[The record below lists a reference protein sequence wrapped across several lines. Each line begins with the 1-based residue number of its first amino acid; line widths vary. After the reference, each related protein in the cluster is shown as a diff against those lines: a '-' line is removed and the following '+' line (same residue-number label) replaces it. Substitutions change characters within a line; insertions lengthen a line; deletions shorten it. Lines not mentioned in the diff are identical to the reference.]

1 MLSFLE
7 IFDSFID
14 SIAVINK
21 KGEIIY
27 TNFAWKR
34 FSGQN
39 FGSLDKTDIGVNYL
53 DVCGSATG
61 KDSKDALKASVG
73 LQSVIKREKLLFE
86 MEYACHSLNEKRWF
100 ILRCTPLKD
109 NVDLSIV
116 SHINVSQR
124 KISEEIVNKQNKQL
138 KEINKRLDSTVFK
151 IAHDIQTPLNSV
163 IGLIQLSRIDN
174 ESIDEYF
181 SLIEQS
187 AFNLKSFIQET
198 LEISKSTNTYKPVDF
213 NKLLSD
219 FYESIKYNPRL
230 EKVKIET
237 TVCQTGEFH
246 TYENEMKSVISNL
259 IGNSLKYYDDK
270 KENSFILVTIDSN
283 SFEAKITIK
292 DNGIGISKEM
302 LSKIFDFNFQ
312 AEKEQSEGIGI
323 GLSLVKQS
331 IDLMEGVINV
341 NSELGVGTEFIVI
354 IPDLKKVKD

>member
-1 MLSFLE
+1 MGNFLE

-27 TNFAWKR
+27 TNFAWKL
-34 FSGQN
+34 FSDRN

-61 KDSKDALKASVG
+61 KDSQDALKASLG
-73 LQSVIKREKLLFE
+73 IQSVIKREQLLFE
-86 MEYACHSLNEKRWF
+86 MEYSCHSLNEKRWF

-124 KISEEIVNKQNKQL
+124 KISEEIVKKQNKQL
-138 KEINKRLDSTVFK
+138 KEINKRLDSTVFR

-163 IGLIQLSRIDN
+163 IGLIQLSRLDN

-198 LEISKSTNTYKPVDF
+198 LEISKSTNTYKLVDF

-219 FYESIKYNPRL
+219 YYESIKYNPRL
-230 EKVKIET
+230 KKVKIET
-237 TVCQTGEFH
+237 VVSQTGGFY
-246 TYENEMKSVISNL
+246 TYENEIRSVISNL
-259 IGNSLKYYDDK
+259 IGNSLKYYDAK
-270 KENSFILVTIDSN
+270 KEKSFILVSIDSN
-283 SFEAKITIK
+283 NFEVKISIK
-292 DNGIGISKEM
+292 DNGIGISKGM
-302 LSKIFDFNFQ
+302 LSKIFDLNFQ
-312 AEKEQSEGIGI
+312 AEKEHSEGIGI

-331 IDLMEGVINV
+331 IELMEGVINV
-341 NSELGVGTEFIVI
+341 NSELGVGTEFIVV
-354 IPDLKKVKD
+354 IPDLKKVKN